1 MTRVVHL
8 LAHGAPVCGF
18 MRGVPSEWP
27 EGHVWVSAFDPHQV
41 KLATC
46 LGCQRAHA
54 VASSTIGGRR
64 EAHPSGRSQ
73 RARRR
78 AGA

>member
-8 LAHGAPVCGF
+8 LAQGSPLCGF

-27 EGHVWVSAFDPHQV
+27 VGHVWVSAFDKHQV

-46 LGCQRAHA
+46 TGCKSARDAGGA
-54 VASSTIGGRR
+54 RNRKSS
-64 EAHPSGRSQ
+64 
-73 RARRR
+73 ARR
-78 AGA
+78 

>member
-8 LAHGAPVCGF
+8 LSQGSPLCGF

-27 EGHVWVSAFDPHQV
+27 PGHVWVSAFDEHQV

-46 LGCQRAHA
+46 LGCQRAHTVA
-54 VASSTIGGRR
+54 VIHKRR
-64 EAHPSGRSQ
+64 KAPT
-73 RARRR
+73 A
-78 AGA
+78 